1 MILGRILL
9 AIVLLVPTAALAEP
23 EAPPGGE
30 LREQMRRY
38 FAARLRAELSLTDEQ
53 LRAIAPE
60 FDAMERS
67 RRENARERR
76 EAALDLRAALR
87 RGAPDEEIARR
98 LERLDAATFRHEE
111 ESRARL
117 SRIDAV
123 LTVRQRAELRFFL
136 AEFRQDLERRV
147 RELRE
152 GADRPGPGRRGRRA
166 PLR

>member
-1 MILGRILL
+1 MILARTMFALLLL
-9 AIVLLVPTAALAEP
+9 APGAALAEP
-23 EAPPGGE
+23 VEPPGGE

-87 RGAPDEEIARR
+87 RGAPDEEIARLLAR
-98 LERLDAATFRHEE
+98 FDEATVRQEEEARERLA
-111 ESRARL
+111 
-117 SRIDAV
+117 RIDAV

-136 AEFRQDLERRV
+136 ARFRQDLERRV

-152 GADRPGPGRRGRRA
+152 GTNPPGPGRRGRRA